1 MAAPSARPELALV
14 DPALL
19 GLAISAFLAATILPL
34 ASEPLAVALVAAGRG
49 VVEVWAAATLGNVTG
64 SVLNWWLGRAAAG
77 LADRGRLPVS
87 PAALARA
94 EAWFG
99 RFGRPVLLLAWL
111 PVVGD
116 ALTLVA
122 GLLRTPL
129 GPFLLLVG
137 LGKGARY
144 ALILAPTG
152 ALFAD

>member
-1 MAAPSARPELALV
+1 M

-34 ASEPLAVALVAAGRG
+34 ASEPLAVGLVAAGRG

-77 LADRGRLPVS
+77 LADRGQLPAS
-87 PAALARA
+87 RAALARA
-94 EAWFG
+94 ETWFE

-129 GPFLLLVG
+129 GPFVLLVA

-144 ALILAPTG
+144 AVVLAPTG
-152 ALFAD
+152 AMFAD